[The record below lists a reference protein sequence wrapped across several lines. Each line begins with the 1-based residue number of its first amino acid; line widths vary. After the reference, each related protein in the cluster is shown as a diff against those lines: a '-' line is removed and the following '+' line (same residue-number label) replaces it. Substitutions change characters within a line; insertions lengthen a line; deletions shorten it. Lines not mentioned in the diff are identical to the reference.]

1 MGGLASGEARPA
13 PEGVQQRTEAVP
25 QSFEPRPTRAA
36 RSNLNPTGAGTPD
49 EGTGNEAAAE
59 GDAAETSGSL
69 DEGDPLGT
77 PSLGGSAY
85 APGGTS
91 VLLSGGS
98 HLAPP
103 HEVHVLNL
111 GHENDGGDRD
121 PQSTVRII
129 RGMQQRYLSTQ
140 FQAP

>member
-1 MGGLASGEARPA
+1 MAEPL
-13 PEGVQQRTEAVP
+13 P

-36 RSNLNPTGAGTPD
+36 RSNLNPAAAGPPD
-49 EGTGNEAAAE
+49 EGPGNEAEAE
-59 GDAAETSGSL
+59 GGVAETSGSL
-69 DEGDPLGT
+69 DGGDPLGT
-77 PSLGGSAY
+77 PSLGGSPY

-91 VLLSGGS
+91 ILLSGGS
-98 HLAPP
+98 HPGPP

-111 GHENDGGDRD
+111 GHETDGVDGD
-121 PQSTVRII
+121 PQSTVRMI

>member
-1 MGGLASGEARPA
+1 MAEPL
-13 PEGVQQRTEAVP
+13 P
-25 QSFEPRPTRAA
+25 QSFEPRPTRDA
-36 RSNLNPTGAGTPD
+36 RSNLNPAGAGPPD
-49 EGTGNEAAAE
+49 EGPGNEAEAE
-59 GDAAETSGSL
+59 GGGAETSGSL
-69 DEGDPLGT
+69 DGGDPLGT

-91 VLLSGGS
+91 ILLSGDS
-98 HLAPP
+98 LPAPP

-111 GHENDGGDRD
+111 GHETDGVDGD
-121 PQSTVRII
+121 PQCTVRII